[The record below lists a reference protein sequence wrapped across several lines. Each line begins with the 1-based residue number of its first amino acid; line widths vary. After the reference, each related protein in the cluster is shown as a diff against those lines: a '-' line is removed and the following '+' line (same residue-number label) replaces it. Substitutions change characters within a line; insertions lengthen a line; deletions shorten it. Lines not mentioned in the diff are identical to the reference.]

1 MVEFK
6 AIVNDVKTGKSYNVA
21 VSGHH
26 ANSLIGINIGEV
38 VDGIFVGLPGYK
50 LKITGGSDGNG
61 TPMRRDLPGNKRVK
75 LLLSDSLGFHEKY
88 PGQRKRVAIRG
99 SAISA
104 EIVQINMAVA
114 EYGPKS
120 IEEPDQ
126 HGRCRVRT
134 QVHRGVPQPPARG
147 RGFRGEL
154 MKVPQQPEINIGMI
168 GHVDHGKTTLTKAL
182 SGEWTDRHSEE
193 LKRGISIRLGY
204 ADVAFYKCPQCQGPA
219 AYGTTKKC
227 KNCGADTEFLRAVSF
242 VDAPG
247 HETLMAT
254 MLSGAALMDG
264 ALLLVAANEKCPQP
278 QTKEHL
284 MALSII
290 GIDKIIIVQNKI
302 DIVSREQAE
311 QAIENYR
318 QIKEFVKGTIAE
330 NAPIIPISANRGVNI
345 DMLIEAIEEH
355 IVSKV
360 VRDVDAPPLMHVARS
375 FDINSP
381 GTKPEDLKGGVL
393 GGSLMQG
400 TLHVGDEIEIAP
412 GRKTEVAGK
421 TVYERITAT
430 ITSLEA
436 GGRSVDKVLP
446 GGLIAIGT
454 GLDAA
459 ITKSDGLTG
468 RVIGRPGELPR
479 VAHDFSM
486 KTVLLD
492 RVVGSSAELSVE
504 EIKSNEP
511 LMLSVGTATTVGV
524 VKSARNDS
532 AEVALK
538 IPVCILPGQRVAIS
552 RRISNKWRLIGYGIV
567 E

>member
-1 MVEFK
+1 
-6 AIVNDVKTGKSYNVA
+6 
-21 VSGHH
+21 
-26 ANSLIGINIGEV
+26 
-38 VDGIFVGLPGYK
+38 
-50 LKITGGSDGNG
+50 
-61 TPMRRDLPGNKRVK
+61 
-75 LLLSDSLGFHEKY
+75 
-88 PGQRKRVAIRG
+88 
-99 SAISA
+99 
-104 EIVQINMAVA
+104 
-114 EYGPKS
+114 
-120 IEEPDQ
+120 
-126 HGRCRVRT
+126 
-134 QVHRGVPQPPARG
+134 
-147 RGFRGEL
+147 
-154 MKVPQQPEINIGMI
+154 MKVPKQPEINIGMI

-204 ADVAFYKCPQCQGPA
+204 ADVAFYKCPECQGAA
-219 AYGTTKKC
+219 AYGTNKKC
-227 KNCGADTEFLRAVSF
+227 KNCGADAEYLRAVSF

-302 DIVSREQAE
+302 DIVTRE
-311 QAIENYR
+311 QAIENYK
-318 QIKEFVKGTIAE
+318 QIKEYVKGPIAE

-345 DMLIEAIEEH
+345 DMLIQAIEDN
-355 IVSKV
+355 IVAKIKRNAKAS
-360 VRDVDAPPLMHVARS
+360 PLMHVARS

-393 GGSLMQG
+393 GGTLIQG
-400 TLHVGDEIEIAP
+400 TLKVGDEIEISP

-421 TVYERITAT
+421 PVYERITAT
-430 ITSLEA
+430 VTSLEA
-436 GGRSVDKVLP
+436 GGRSVKSVVP

-454 GLDAA
+454 GLDAS

-468 RVIGRPGELPR
+468 RVIGIPGELPA
-479 VAHDFSM
+479 VVHDFKM
-486 KTVLLD
+486 KTTLLD

-504 EIKSNEP
+504 DIKSNEP

-524 VKSARNDS
+524 VKSARNGS
-532 AEVALK
+532 AEVVLK

-567 E
+567 DQ

>member
-1 MVEFK
+1 
-6 AIVNDVKTGKSYNVA
+6 
-21 VSGHH
+21 
-26 ANSLIGINIGEV
+26 
-38 VDGIFVGLPGYK
+38 
-50 LKITGGSDGNG
+50 
-61 TPMRRDLPGNKRVK
+61 
-75 LLLSDSLGFHEKY
+75 
-88 PGQRKRVAIRG
+88 
-99 SAISA
+99 
-104 EIVQINMAVA
+104 
-114 EYGPKS
+114 
-120 IEEPDQ
+120 
-126 HGRCRVRT
+126 
-134 QVHRGVPQPPARG
+134 
-147 RGFRGEL
+147 
-154 MKVPQQPEINIGMI
+154 MKVPKQPEINIGMI

-204 ADVAFYKCPQCQGPA
+204 ADVAFYKCPDCQGAA
-219 AYGTTKKC
+219 AYGTAKKC
-227 KNCGADTEFLRAVSF
+227 KNCGADAEYLRAVSF

-302 DIVSREQAE
+302 DIVTRE
-311 QAIENYR
+311 QAIENYK

-330 NAPIIPISANRGVNI
+330 DAPIIPISANRGVNI
-345 DMLIEAIEEH
+345 DMLIEAIEKN
-355 IVSKV
+355 IVAKIQ
-360 VRDVDAPPLMHVARS
+360 RDAKASPLMHVARS

-381 GTKPEDLKGGVL
+381 GTKPQDLKGGVL
-393 GGSLMQG
+393 GGTLIQG
-400 TLHVGDEIEIAP
+400 TLKVGDEIEISP

-421 TVYERITAT
+421 PVYERITAT
-430 ITSLEA
+430 VTSLEA
-436 GGRSVDKVLP
+436 GGRSVKSVVP

-454 GLDAA
+454 GLDAS

-468 RVIGRPGELPR
+468 RVIGVPGMLPE
-479 VAHDFSM
+479 VVHDFKM
-486 KTVLLD
+486 KTTLLD
-492 RVVGSSAELSVE
+492 RVVGSSSELSVE
-504 EIKSNEP
+504 DIKSNEP

-524 VKSARNDS
+524 VKSARSGS
-532 AEVALK
+532 AEVVLK

-567 E
+567 DQ